1 MTAAN
6 QIVSHLLEN
15 EEDDDFEGMDDL
27 DAGLPTPLE
36 GFLQKHGFEI
46 AVPPDLGYDKIFNR
60 GSSRLRVGLVDRDEG
75 VRKVEFYSGGT
86 VLWTKY
92 LTDEE
97 VLEMIDRNSRIGESE
112 EEDFGDEDWKDV
124 TPSVPASAIERWC
137 FTDFEMK
144 KPTMCNSTDEF
155 LADGDAE
162 LAVVVLRN
170 GTVTDRWEDGTTGVP
185 PHCAQMADLDESP
198 INPGNRRQMFN
209 EEDHYADNWRDV
221 YVDKN
226 GKFLGFVVRES
237 EEFDDDFADTA
248 EVGAPTIQH
257 LLRTSGFQER
267 ERDGYF
273 IKEQGGRQFM
283 VWPSRYEEGTWY
295 LHTHKKNDVG
305 VWQQDTQQVTSD
317 PNEFLEW
324 LRAFK
329 LVQENEDEDEDFDDA
344 DLVKDVASL
353 ESGLYDVER
362 DFVIHCVKAGIISR
376 DGVEASLIRLGVPK
390 SDAMLIA
397 LEWGGSQDYVNKPY
411 LIDLGITGHVLDDAA
426 RFIAFAYRLQYKKGL
441 LNAIYNQVINQ

>member
-1 MTAAN
+1 MTVTD
-6 QIVSHLLEN
+6 QIVRHLLEN
-15 EEDDDFEGMDDL
+15 EEDDDFDQDVGI
-27 DAGLPTPLE
+27 PVPLE
-36 GFLQKHGFEI
+36 GFLQKRGFEI

-60 GSSRLRVGLVDRDEG
+60 GSSRLRVGHMDRDEG
-75 VRKVEFYSGGT
+75 ARKVEFYSGGT

-97 VLEMIDRNSRIGESE
+97 VLEMIDRNSRIGEAE
-112 EEDFGDEDWKDV
+112 EEDFGDDDWKDV
-124 TPSVPASAIERWC
+124 TPQVPAASIERWC

-144 KPTMCNSTDEF
+144 KPTMCNGTDEF

-162 LAVVVLRN
+162 LAVIVLRN

-198 INPGNRRQMFN
+198 INPGHRRQMFN

-221 YVDKN
+221 YVDKS

-237 EEFDDDFADTA
+237 EDFDDDDFVDTA
-248 EVGAPTIQH
+248 EAGAPTIQH

-283 VWPSRYEEGTWY
+283 VWPSVYDAGTWY
-295 LHTHKKNDVG
+295 LHTYKKNDRG
-305 VWQQDTQQVTSD
+305 VWQQDTQQVTAD
-317 PNEFLEW
+317 PNEFLGW

-329 LVQENEDEDEDFDDA
+329 LVQENEDFEDEDYDIVKDVSSNSLVDEVKRDFVRALTLEEYGDSRT
-344 DLVKDVASL
+344 LVKDCLV
-353 ESGLYDVER
+353 
-362 DFVIHCVKAGIISR
+362 
-376 DGVEASLIRLGVPK
+376 RLGVPWANA
-390 SDAMLIA
+390 SLIA
-397 LEWGGSQDYVNKPY
+397 LEQGSSQAYVARKY
-411 LIDLGITGHVLDDAA
+411 LSDVGLRDDVLENAA
-426 RFIAFAYRLQYKKGL
+426 KFIKFVYTLQTREGAREHYAQMFG
-441 LNAIYNQVINQ
+441 NE